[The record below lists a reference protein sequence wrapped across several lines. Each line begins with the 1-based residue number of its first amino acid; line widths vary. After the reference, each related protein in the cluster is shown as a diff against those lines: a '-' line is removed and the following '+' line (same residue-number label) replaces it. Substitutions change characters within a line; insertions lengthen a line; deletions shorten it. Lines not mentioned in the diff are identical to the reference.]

1 MKMQFSDARRPA
13 LDVALAATCLAAVL
27 VSSYHS
33 PGIASS
39 QNVIYVHDGIN
50 LPAHRLRG
58 ETRARADLKTG
69 AVKLYVPVCTFPPA
83 DPRPVRQFE
92 IRKALYRDV
101 GINVM
106 ADLCNDIL
114 PNASQQEAFVAG
126 YNSVMGLHIV
136 KQLGKGWKESIDQQ
150 LKVEIRRNPRGTLRA
165 EDIEF
170 ETPY

>member
-1 MKMQFSDARRPA
+1 MLLSDTGRPA
-13 LDVALAATCLAAVL
+13 IDVALAATYLAAVL
-27 VSSYHS
+27 VSCYHS

-39 QNVIYVHDGIN
+39 QNVIYIHDGIN
-50 LPAHRLRG
+50 LPAHRSRG
-58 ETRARADLKTG
+58 ETRARADLETG
-69 AVKLYVPVCTFPPA
+69 AVKLYVPVCTFPSEDRRPA
-83 DPRPVRQFE
+83 VRQYE
-92 IRKALYRDV
+92 IRKALYRNV

-126 YNSVMGLHIV
+126 YNSVMDLHIV
-136 KQLGKGWKESIDQQ
+136 KQLGKGWKKSIDQQ
-150 LKVEIRRNPRGTLRA
+150 VRFELRRNPRGTLRA

>member
-1 MKMQFSDARRPA
+1 MQFSDAREPSI
-13 LDVALAATCLAAVL
+13 DVALAAIYFAAVL
-27 VSSYHS
+27 VSCYHS

-39 QNVIYVHDGIN
+39 QNVLYVHDGIN

-69 AVKLYVPVCTFPPA
+69 AVKLYVPVCTFPSE
-83 DPRPVRQFE
+83 DRRPVRQYE

-126 YNSVMGLHIV
+126 YNSVMDLHIA
-136 KQLGKGWKESIDQQ
+136 KQLGKGWEKSIDQQ
-150 LKVEIRRNPRGTLRA
+150 VRTELRRNPRGTLRA
-165 EDIEF
+165 KDIEF